1 MIFFA
6 AFSGAVFGVL
16 IGLYSLLRLE
26 EALDDEKVIDIYD

>member
-26 EALDDEKVIDIYD
+26 EEMSGSEVDIYD